1 MTQRGLGTSQ
11 ILTAVMLIMALCS
24 AGIMLYTTAITTR
37 GAPQSTIPTST
48 LVIEAYA
55 VSDDVVTLYVRN
67 LCDREVYI
75 TQALIDKPYGEEP
88 IPLTIMAPTPLI
100 IEPRQ
105 VKPIQAALP
114 EGLRGIYIIT
124 IVESEGAQA
133 TQPIEI

>member
-37 GAPQSTIPTST
+37 GAPQSTIPTPT

-55 VSDDVVTLYVRN
+55 ISDDVVTLYVRN

-75 TQALIDKPYGEEP
+75 TQVLIDKPYGEEP
-88 IPLTIMAPTPLI
+88 VPLTIMASTPVL